1 VIAAPPP
8 ADDKP
13 PLPLS
18 IHLFADGQYVWSTR
32 RNNAVDAT
40 GLSIPHPAHRAWERN
55 NGFALSF
62 LGIDGV
68 YDTAAFAVTA
78 SLRFGSS
85 VVPFYAA
92 STTSTDLDGVATAF
106 QAYGTW
112 KASPKLAVDVGRFG
126 TIYGAEV
133 AESWKNLNYTRGAL
147 YYAFQPFWHTGVRA
161 TYQASSELK
170 LTGMVVNGTN
180 NSVDAGTER
189 PAIGVQAAYTTGTGS
204 VLVGYLGSQD
214 PDSDFFDQFLDVVAT
229 LNVGKL
235 SLVFNADL
243 IANRVPPSTLLA
255 SPVTNDD
262 EPNRYFGASA
272 GAGYTLSDTFR
283 VAGRGEL
290 LVDDDASTKVY
301 TGTATL
307 DYRPLGNAN
316 VVLRLD
322 NRFESSDQKIFIDRD
337 AAPTK
342 HFFQAVVGIVVTS
355 K

>member
-1 VIAAPPP
+1 MG
-8 ADDKP
+8 
-13 PLPLS
+13 LPL
-18 IHLFADGQYVWSTR
+18 
-32 RNNAVDAT
+32 
-40 GLSIPHPAHRAWERN
+40 PHPAHRAWERN

-62 LGIDGV
+62 LGIDSV
-68 YDTAAFAVTA
+68 YDTPAFAVTA

-112 KASPKLAVDVGRFG
+112 KASPKLAMDVGRFS

-170 LTGMVVNGTN
+170 LTGMVVNGAN
-180 NSVDAGTER
+180 NSVDAGNER
-189 PAIGVQAAYTTGTGS
+189 PAIGVQAAYTTGMGS
-204 VLVGYLGSQD
+204 LLVGYLGSQD

-243 IANRVPPSTLLA
+243 IANRLPPSTLL
-255 SPVTNDD
+255 STLNDHTT
-262 EPNRYFGASA
+262 NRYFGASA

-283 VAGRGEL
+283 IAGRGEL
-290 LVDDDASTKVY
+290 LVDDDADTKVY

-322 NRFESSDQKIFIDRD
+322 HRFESSDQKIFIDRD

-342 HFFQAVVGIVVTS
+342 RLFQAVVGIVVTS
-355 K
+355 N